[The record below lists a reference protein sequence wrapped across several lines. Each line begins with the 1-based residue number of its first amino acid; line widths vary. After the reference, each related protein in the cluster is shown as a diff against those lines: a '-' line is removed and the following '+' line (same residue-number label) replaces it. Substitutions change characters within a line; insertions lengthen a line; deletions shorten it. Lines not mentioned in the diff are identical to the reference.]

1 MNLAIIGCGNI
12 GGAIA
17 RAIDKEQGFNLVAL
31 FDIDPERAAALEREL
46 KSKPVVISRI
56 EDILKDKDIDL
67 VVESASQ
74 DAIRHYGIKILESG
88 KNLMIMSVGAFTED
102 ILFER
107 MKRIAE
113 EKNLKVY
120 IPSGAILGVDG
131 LKSANMAKINSVMLT
146 TRKNPKSLG
155 VDVDKETILYEG
167 TAREGVRKYP
177 KNVNVA
183 STLSLAGIGLDKT
196 KLKIIADPSVDKNIH
211 EIKVRGDFGEFNV
224 KVENLSCPENP
235 KTSYLAV
242 LSAIAT
248 LKKINEVVQI
258 GT

>member
-17 RAIDKEQGFNLVAL
+17 KAIDKEQGFNLVAL
-31 FDIDPERAAALEREL
+31 FDIDPERANALGREL
-46 KSKPVVISRI
+46 KSKPVVVSRI
-56 EDILKDKDIDL
+56 EDILKDKGIDL

-74 DAIRHYGIKILESG
+74 DAVRHYGMKILESG
-88 KNLMIMSVGAFTED
+88 KDLMLMSVGAFTDD

-113 EKNLKVY
+113 EKNLKIY
-120 IPSGAILGVDG
+120 IPSGAIVGIDG
-131 LKSANMAKINSVMLT
+131 LKSANMAKIDSVMLT
-146 TRKNPKSLG
+146 TRKNPKSLD
-155 VDVDKETILYEG
+155 VEVDKETVLYEG
-167 TAREGVRKYP
+167 PARDGVRKYP

-196 KLKIIADPSVDKNIH
+196 KLRIIADPSVDKNIH
-211 EIKVRGDFGEFNV
+211 EIKLRGDFGEFTV
-224 KVENLSCPENP
+224 REENIPSLENP